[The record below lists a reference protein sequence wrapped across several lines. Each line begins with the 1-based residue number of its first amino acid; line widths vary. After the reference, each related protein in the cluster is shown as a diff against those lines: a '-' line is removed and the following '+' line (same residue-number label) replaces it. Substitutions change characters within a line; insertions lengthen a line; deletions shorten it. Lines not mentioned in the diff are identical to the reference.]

1 MQSRN
6 RIGSFGF
13 IVLLCGIAAL
23 QAGAQSKTTQSSP
36 KTATLLVD
44 TDDACHFFIDD
55 QDKGTITAE
64 NSSTFNVTLGEHLLK
79 CKNDSIP
86 DLMWRK
92 AIEVKDGSQV
102 VAVVSLKSLHIQYD
116 QAVSKAQNQKA
127 EADAAAAKQ
136 LAEAQAEEK
145 EREAAK
151 AAAPLQV
158 AEMLRGSWFMHV
170 SDPSYGY
177 EGDVNYV
184 ITPLENGAIEVVTL
198 QTMKKFRMVAT
209 PVSSTPGQFVSE
221 EGSVCWKVNTHD
233 KWAIKKMGAM
243 KKGAQID
250 AEGWTDCALPQKA
263 WNAGPAQVTV
273 INNNFLKIVFPSG
286 QTDELTR
293 R

>member
-1 MQSRN
+1 MKLPDRPWVVIPLFSL
-6 RIGSFGF
+6 
-13 IVLLCGIAAL
+13 VLSAST
-23 QAGAQSKTTQSSP
+23 GASLARAQQPKT

-44 TDDACHFFIDD
+44 TDDVCHFFIDD
-55 QDKGTITAE
+55 EDKGQLSPDKSQKFT
-64 NSSTFNVTLGEHLLK
+64 VGLGEHILK
-79 CKNDSIP
+79 CKNDTIS
-86 DLMWRK
+86 DLVWRK
-92 AIEVKDGSQV
+92 VVEVKDTSQV
-102 VAVVSLKSLHIQYD
+102 AAVVSLKSLHIQYD
-116 QAVSKAQNQKA
+116 QAVAKAQNQKA

-145 EREAAK
+145 QREAAK

-158 AEMLRGSWFMHV
+158 AEMLRGSWSMHV
-170 SDPSYGY
+170 SDPSFGY

-209 PVSSTPGQFVSE
+209 PVSSSPGQFVSE

-233 KWAIKKMGAM
+233 NWAIKKMGAM
-243 KKGAQID
+243 KKGAPID

-273 INNNFLKIVFPSG
+273 INNNFLKIVYPSG